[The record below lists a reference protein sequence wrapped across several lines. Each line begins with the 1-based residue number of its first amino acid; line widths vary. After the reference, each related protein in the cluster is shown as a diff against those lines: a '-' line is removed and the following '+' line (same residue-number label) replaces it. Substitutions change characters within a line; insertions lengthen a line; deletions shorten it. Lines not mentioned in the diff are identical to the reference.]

1 MHKEIQGLG
10 ATQVNII
17 NKVDKSS
24 EVRFDDGPWMLLWNE
39 HILCWLQINMNDIE
53 LHECVLIS
61 WNVAITV

>member
-1 MHKEIQGLG
+1 MHKEIQGPG

-17 NKVDKSS
+17 NKVDKFS

-61 WNVAITV
+61 RNVAITV